1 MTLPVHGAPHC
12 LRSLEPVLRQRRG
25 SRREREGRTSVS
37 PLPSTL
43 RLHLR
48 NLGNLSG
55 KCDHD
60 QDLILHFSIIGE
72 LRNLLGQLR
81 WQTIGLDTFRK
92 LAAPIRWKSFADFV
106 AFSLNS
112 NSVLGQ
118 HCLADLLALR
128 CIQVHWQRW
137 IPGTILPP
145 LCTAPPCVLSAAGG
159 HSGRGEQQ
167 DSTKNG
173 FAMNDIT
180 ALIDRKVPWNR
191 IW

>member
-92 LAAPIRWKSFADFV
+92 L
-106 AFSLNS
+106 
-112 NSVLGQ
+112 G
-118 HCLADLLALR
+118 ADLRCEVLRRFCRLQPEFEFCAWSALSGGPARAALHSSSLAAMDFAGRYCRRSAQPRHACCRRPAATADVVSSKIPPKTALR
-128 CIQVHWQRW
+128 
-137 IPGTILPP
+137 
-145 LCTAPPCVLSAAGG
+145 
-159 HSGRGEQQ
+159 
-167 DSTKNG
+167 
-173 FAMNDIT
+173 
-180 ALIDRKVPWNR
+180 
-191 IW
+191 